1 MMRVFPEALDEA
13 QRRVYTFVLSR
24 PAALLLA

>member
-1 MMRVFPEALDEA
+1 MMRLFPEALDES

-24 PAALLLA
+24 PAAFMLA